1 MRSKVI
7 TGFLET
13 EAARRLRLSGCL
25 SGLSGGCAFQRG
37 GQSNQPQRQER
48 SKEREHLE
56 KDLLK
61 TLRSVMRLGGG
72 GGGGRSQRKAPG
84 RSVGTRTG
92 NRVPLTQGPARG
104 CLLKWCTSGGPC
116 AHLVPVLPQR
126 DTPV

>member
-13 EAARRLRLSGCL
+13 EGTQRLCLSRCLSALSGE
-25 SGLSGGCAFQRG
+25 CAFQRG

-48 SKEREHLE
+48 SKEQEHLE
-56 KDLLK
+56 KDPLK
-61 TLRSVMRLGGG
+61 TLRSVMRLGGW
-72 GGGGRSQRKAPG
+72 GRGTVTEESPG
-84 RSVGTRTG
+84 RSVGARTG

-126 DTPV
+126 ETPA